1 VYEIRNAKIFSMR
14 LLLRHNQDASHLHYN
29 ARSTNMHDEI
39 PKNNVNAHRDIFEFA
54 ERGERNVTR

>member
-1 VYEIRNAKIFSMR
+1 MR
-14 LLLRHNQDASHLHYN
+14 PILHYN
-29 ARSTNMHDEI
+29 ARSTSMHDEI